1 METAGHEDDL
11 LPALSSYKPA
21 ARLACTTDVVSRA
34 VSAFPRKGP
43 PAASGGQCTPIPTQ
57 HKRALPVKA
66 HNDPVTM
73 SGLKKTSPTVGDRLF
88 SWFHTTASRVRR
100 CDAGGH
106 PCGGSS
112 GSYDQC
118 SWVPLL
124 GWRCGGGY
132 RPQHRVGWENRHNI
146 SLVCEDAVTRNPQER
161 PRLHTQ
167 RQRSG
172 EGDATLAV
180 GRRVAGAPATL
191 VHAAGG
197 AARPQSVASAGALGL
212 MALSL

>member
-1 METAGHEDDL
+1 M
-11 LPALSSYKPA
+11 
-21 ARLACTTDVVSRA
+21 RLA
-34 VSAFPRKGP
+34 GP
-43 PAASGGQCTPIPTQ
+43 FVGMRTMYPYSHATQTRSTGQGAQRSLDHERPQKNESYRC
-57 HKRALPVKA
+57 RC
-66 HNDPVTM
+66 M
-73 SGLKKTSPTVGDRLF
+73 F

-112 GSYDQC
+112 GSYDQG

-124 GWRCGGGY
+124 GWRCCGGY
-132 RPQHRVGWENRHNI
+132 RPQHSVGGENRHNI
-146 SLVCEDAVTRNPQER
+146 SLLCEDAVTRNPQER

-167 RQRSG
+167 RQRIG

-212 MALSL
+212 MAIHL